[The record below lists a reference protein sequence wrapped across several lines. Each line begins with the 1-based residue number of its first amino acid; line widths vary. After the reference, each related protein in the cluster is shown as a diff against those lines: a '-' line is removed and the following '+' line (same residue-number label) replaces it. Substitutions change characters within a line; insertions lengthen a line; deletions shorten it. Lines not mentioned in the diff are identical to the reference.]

1 VIDQIAIFLEENSL
15 AVFLLLIVEL
25 GALTFAVAIFI
36 KLQ

>member
-1 VIDQIAIFLEENSL
+1 MDQIAIFLEENSL
-15 AVFLLLIVEL
+15 AVFLLLIVGL